1 MSESLKTRFYSFRNQ
16 YRELL
21 RSDPRIRNRL
31 LAILILLG
39 LLTTLIVFNIQ
50 QGFAGFEEGESRLIL
65 FIAVNINIVLL
76 AIVFYLIARNLL
88 KLVYER
94 KQHVLGVNLKT
105 KLIISFI
112 ILSLPAM
119 GFHLF
124 ASIFIANNLES
135 WLEGQHQ
142 AVLHQSRSV
151 SEALHS
157 NLRKNLELQGWLW
170 QTEMVR
176 NKTIAPEGFQIPPS
190 EAGITIYK
198 DPEAIVFQRFS
209 PNFSEELWTPLSQE
223 QWLRFQKQEQLW
235 LAEERPGQNFFRHLR
250 RVSIGEQEVV
260 LEVFQPTLK
269 YNPGGFREMAEMQL
283 NSLFFSE
290 SRELVQR
297 YFLVIFLLMLL
308 FIIFVATW
316 IAFYLAQGFVQ
327 PIEDLSQATQRVSE
341 GQLGYQVALRGP
353 LDKDFGLLVNSF
365 NTMSR
370 ELKENRMALI
380 KTTDFLKQ
388 SKKVLE
394 EHTRFVELVLE
405 NITTGVISMDID
417 GRVEG
422 INRSAKELLQLQTT
436 NFSGKHFQEVL
447 SSDSLRILQEM
458 TEELQQEQKQFV
470 SRNLNLVKNSAPVMV
485 SASLLLLKNRD
496 GRPVGMISIFNN
508 ITEMQRLERARA
520 WREVARRI
528 AHEIKNPLT
537 PIQLSAERIRRKYA
551 PQVSDQEAL
560 IQSTETIV
568 NEVQQLEKMVSEF
581 SKFARIPESNP
592 QPDDLNE
599 VIEETLNLYHDNL
612 PSRIQLKTELGDD
625 IPRIS
630 LDREQIKRVFINL
643 IDNAIDAIEKKGHLS
658 RLFRQGEIMVRSRF
672 LPDLGIV
679 QAEVQDNG
687 AGIDAEKSSQLFDPY
702 TTTKDHGTGLGLTI
716 VSQTVTDHQGFVRF
730 SSGEGGGA
738 IFTIELPVM

>member
-170 QTEMVR
+170 QTEMIR
-176 NKTIAPEGFQIPPS
+176 NKSFAPEGFQIPPS

-223 QWLRFQKQEQLW
+223 QWLRFQNQEQLW

-250 RVSIGEQEVV
+250 RVNISEQEVV

-290 SRELVQR
+290 SR
-297 YFLVIFLLMLL
+297 
-308 FIIFVATW
+308 
-316 IAFYLAQGFVQ
+316 
-327 PIEDLSQATQRVSE
+327 
-341 GQLGYQVALRGP
+341 
-353 LDKDFGLLVNSF
+353 
-365 NTMSR
+365 
-370 ELKENRMALI
+370 
-380 KTTDFLKQ
+380 
-388 SKKVLE
+388 
-394 EHTRFVELVLE
+394 
-405 NITTGVISMDID
+405 
-417 GRVEG
+417 
-422 INRSAKELLQLQTT
+422 
-436 NFSGKHFQEVL
+436 
-447 SSDSLRILQEM
+447 
-458 TEELQQEQKQFV
+458 
-470 SRNLNLVKNSAPVMV
+470 
-485 SASLLLLKNRD
+485 
-496 GRPVGMISIFNN
+496 
-508 ITEMQRLERARA
+508 
-520 WREVARRI
+520 
-528 AHEIKNPLT
+528 
-537 PIQLSAERIRRKYA
+537 
-551 PQVSDQEAL
+551 
-560 IQSTETIV
+560 
-568 NEVQQLEKMVSEF
+568 
-581 SKFARIPESNP
+581 
-592 QPDDLNE
+592 
-599 VIEETLNLYHDNL
+599 
-612 PSRIQLKTELGDD
+612 
-625 IPRIS
+625 
-630 LDREQIKRVFINL
+630 
-643 IDNAIDAIEKKGHLS
+643 
-658 RLFRQGEIMVRSRF
+658 
-672 LPDLGIV
+672 
-679 QAEVQDNG
+679 
-687 AGIDAEKSSQLFDPY
+687 
-702 TTTKDHGTGLGLTI
+702 
-716 VSQTVTDHQGFVRF
+716 
-730 SSGEGGGA
+730 
-738 IFTIELPVM
+738 

>member
-1 MSESLKTRFYSFRNQ
+1 
-16 YRELL
+16 
-21 RSDPRIRNRL
+21 
-31 LAILILLG
+31 
-39 LLTTLIVFNIQ
+39 
-50 QGFAGFEEGESRLIL
+50 
-65 FIAVNINIVLL
+65 
-76 AIVFYLIARNLL
+76 
-88 KLVYER
+88 
-94 KQHVLGVNLKT
+94 
-105 KLIISFI
+105 
-112 ILSLPAM
+112 
-119 GFHLF
+119 
-124 ASIFIANNLES
+124 
-135 WLEGQHQ
+135 
-142 AVLHQSRSV
+142 
-151 SEALHS
+151 
-157 NLRKNLELQGWLW
+157 
-170 QTEMVR
+170 
-176 NKTIAPEGFQIPPS
+176 
-190 EAGITIYK
+190 
-198 DPEAIVFQRFS
+198 
-209 PNFSEELWTPLSQE
+209 
-223 QWLRFQKQEQLW
+223 
-235 LAEERPGQNFFRHLR
+235 
-250 RVSIGEQEVV
+250 
-260 LEVFQPTLK
+260 
-269 YNPGGFREMAEMQL
+269 MAEIQL

-341 GQLGYQVALRGP
+341 GQLGYQVSLRGP

-365 NTMSR
+365 NAMSR

-592 QPDDLNE
+592 QPDDLNQ

-738 IFTIELPVM
+738 VFTIELPVM

>member
-1 MSESLKTRFYSFRNQ
+1 
-16 YRELL
+16 
-21 RSDPRIRNRL
+21 
-31 LAILILLG
+31 
-39 LLTTLIVFNIQ
+39 
-50 QGFAGFEEGESRLIL
+50 
-65 FIAVNINIVLL
+65 
-76 AIVFYLIARNLL
+76 
-88 KLVYER
+88 
-94 KQHVLGVNLKT
+94 
-105 KLIISFI
+105 
-112 ILSLPAM
+112 
-119 GFHLF
+119 
-124 ASIFIANNLES
+124 
-135 WLEGQHQ
+135 
-142 AVLHQSRSV
+142 
-151 SEALHS
+151 
-157 NLRKNLELQGWLW
+157 
-170 QTEMVR
+170 
-176 NKTIAPEGFQIPPS
+176 
-190 EAGITIYK
+190 
-198 DPEAIVFQRFS
+198 
-209 PNFSEELWTPLSQE
+209 
-223 QWLRFQKQEQLW
+223 
-235 LAEERPGQNFFRHLR
+235 
-250 RVSIGEQEVV
+250 
-260 LEVFQPTLK
+260 
-269 YNPGGFREMAEMQL
+269 
-283 NSLFFSE
+283 
-290 SRELVQR
+290 
-297 YFLVIFLLMLL
+297 
-308 FIIFVATW
+308 
-316 IAFYLAQGFVQ
+316 
-327 PIEDLSQATQRVSE
+327 
-341 GQLGYQVALRGP
+341 
-353 LDKDFGLLVNSF
+353 
-365 NTMSR
+365 
-370 ELKENRMALI
+370 
-380 KTTDFLKQ
+380 
-388 SKKVLE
+388 
-394 EHTRFVELVLE
+394 
-405 NITTGVISMDID
+405 MDID

-592 QPDDLNE
+592 QPDDLNQ

-738 IFTIELPVM
+738 VFTIELPVM

>member
-1 MSESLKTRFYSFRNQ
+1 M
-16 YRELL
+16 
-21 RSDPRIRNRL
+21 
-31 LAILILLG
+31 
-39 LLTTLIVFNIQ
+39 
-50 QGFAGFEEGESRLIL
+50 
-65 FIAVNINIVLL
+65 LL

-176 NKTIAPEGFQIPPS
+176 NKTFAPEGFQIPPS

-198 DPEAIVFQRFS
+198 DPEAIVVQRFS

-223 QWLRFQKQEQLW
+223 QWLRFQKQEPLW

-365 NTMSR
+365 NTM
-370 ELKENRMALI
+370 
-380 KTTDFLKQ
+380 T
-388 SKKVLE
+388 
-394 EHTRFVELVLE
+394 
-405 NITTGVISMDID
+405 
-417 GRVEG
+417 
-422 INRSAKELLQLQTT
+422 
-436 NFSGKHFQEVL
+436 
-447 SSDSLRILQEM
+447 
-458 TEELQQEQKQFV
+458 V
-470 SRNLNLVKNSAPVMV
+470 SY
-485 SASLLLLKNRD
+485 
-496 GRPVGMISIFNN
+496 
-508 ITEMQRLERARA
+508 T
-520 WREVARRI
+520 
-528 AHEIKNPLT
+528 HLT
-537 PIQLSAERIRRKYA
+537 
-551 PQVSDQEAL
+551 
-560 IQSTETIV
+560 
-568 NEVQQLEKMVSEF
+568 
-581 SKFARIPESNP
+581 
-592 QPDDLNE
+592 
-599 VIEETLNLYHDNL
+599 L
-612 PSRIQLKTELGDD
+612 P
-625 IPRIS
+625 
-630 LDREQIKRVFINL
+630 
-643 IDNAIDAIEKKGHLS
+643 
-658 RLFRQGEIMVRSRF
+658 
-672 LPDLGIV
+672 
-679 QAEVQDNG
+679 
-687 AGIDAEKSSQLFDPY
+687 
-702 TTTKDHGTGLGLTI
+702 TK
-716 VSQTVTDHQGFVRF
+716 
-730 SSGEGGGA
+730 A
-738 IFTIELPVM
+738 

>member
-1 MSESLKTRFYSFRNQ
+1 MSESLKSRFYSFRNQ

-39 LLTTLIVFNIQ
+39 LLSILIVFNIQ
-50 QGFAGFEEGESRLIL
+50 QGFAGFEEGQSRLIL

-142 AVLHQSRSV
+142 AVLHQARSV
-151 SEALHS
+151 SDALHS
-157 NLRKNLELQGWLW
+157 NLRKNLELQGWIW
-170 QTEMVR
+170 QSELLR
-176 NKTIAPEGFQIPPS
+176 NPSVAPEAFQLPDK
-190 EAGITIYK
+190 EAGITIYENL
-198 DPEAIVFQRFS
+198 DQVFFQRFS
-209 PNFSEELWTPLSQE
+209 SKFGPEIWSPLSQE
-223 QWLRFQKQEQLW
+223 QWLRFQDQEQLW
-235 LAEERPGQNFFRHLR
+235 VAEERMAQNFFRHLR
-250 RVSIGEQEVV
+250 RVDLGGQEVV
-260 LEVFQPTLK
+260 LEISQPSLK
-269 YNPGGFREMAEMQL
+269 YVPGTVGEMAEMQL
-283 NSLFFSE
+283 NALFFSE

-341 GQLGYQVALRGP
+341 GQLGYQVELKGP
-353 LDKDFGLLVNSF
+353 LDKDFALLVNSF
-365 NTMSR
+365 NAMSR
-370 ELKENRMALI
+370 DLKENRMALI
-380 KTTDFLKQ
+380 KTTDFLKH

-405 NITTGVISMDID
+405 NITTGVISMDIN

-436 NFSGKHFQEVL
+436 NFSGKHFREVL
-447 SSDSLRILQEM
+447 TQDSLRVLQEM
-458 TEELQQEQKQFV
+458 TEELHEENKQFV
-470 SRNLNLVKNSAPVMV
+470 SRNLNLVKNTSPVMV
-485 SASLLLLKNRD
+485 TANLLVLKNRD
-496 GRPVGMISIFNN
+496 GKPVGMVSIFNN

-537 PIQLSAERIRRKYA
+537 PIQLSAERIRRKYS

-560 IQSTETIV
+560 IQSTETIIK
-568 NEVQQLEKMVSEF
+568 EVQQLKMMVSEF

-592 QPDDLNE
+592 QPDNLNE
-599 VIEETLNLYHDNL
+599 VIEETLKLYHDNL
-612 PSRIQLKTELGDD
+612 PSRIQLKTELADD
-625 IPRIS
+625 IPRIPI
-630 LDREQIKRVFINL
+630 DREQMKRVFINL
-643 IDNAIDAIEKKGHLS
+643 FDNAIDAIEKKGHLS
-658 RLFRQGEIMVRSRF
+658 RIFRQGEILVRSTF

-687 AGIDAEKSSQLFDPY
+687 VGIDAEKSSQLFDPY

-730 SSGEGGGA
+730 GSSDGGGA
-738 IFTIELPVM
+738 VFTIELPVM